1 MGSPELT
8 RELPAAHR
16 VPPHRNLLRNAAA
29 DSTATPATSEP
40 TEHSADLDA
49 DATVCQAST
58 VAESTARPRTAGD
71 KRGRLMWRYT
81 LRGFSVTIGL
91 ILWQVLSARGVHFIL
106 NFQNIPTPSA
116 VWTVLERIARTQAFY
131 VDLGVSLRRIG
142 IAYALASL
150 VGVTVGVLIGR
161 FRLAND
167 LIAPHLELLRP
178 IPAVA
183 WVPLAIIMLP
193 TQESSIVFI
202 TALGT
207 FFPVVTNTVIGVG
220 QTPKAL
226 LQAARSLGASHSATL
241 WHVVLPSAM
250 PAISAGLITGMGIAW
265 FSLLAG
271 EMISGQYGIGY
282 YTWNAYS
289 LVQYP
294 QIVAGMICIGALGTL
309 STHALRL
316 ATRHFLRW
324 QGDKVGAA
332 S

>member
-1 MGSPELT
+1 MGSPEPT

-16 VPPHRNLLRNAAA
+16 VPPHRDLLRNAAA
-29 DSTATPATSEP
+29 DSIATPASSESI
-40 TEHSADLDA
+40 EHGGDTNAEPAVFL
-49 DATVCQAST
+49 AST
-58 VAESTARPRTAGD
+58 VAESTARFRAAGG
-71 KRGRLMWRYT
+71 KRGNLVWRYT
-81 LRGFSVTIGL
+81 LRGLSVTIGL

-106 NFQNIPTPSA
+106 NFQNIPTPMA
-116 VWTVLERIARTQAFY
+116 VWTVLEKIARTHAFY
-131 VDLGVSLRRIG
+131 VDIGVSLRRIG

-161 FRLAND
+161 FKLAND
-167 LIAPHLELLRP
+167 LIAPHLEILRP

-220 QTPKAL
+220 QTPRAL

-241 WHVVLPSAM
+241 WHVVIPSAM

-294 QIVAGMICIGALGTL
+294 QIVVGMICIGALGTM
-309 STHALRL
+309 STHAVRML
-316 ATRHFLRW
+316 TRHFLRW

>member
-1 MGSPELT
+1 MT
-8 RELPAAHR
+8 RGLAPAQRDAPR
-16 VPPHRNLLRNAAA
+16 QLGA
-29 DSTATPATSEP
+29 DSIAATPAPAEQLNESSAARKAHTAAVITSA
-40 TEHSADLDA
+40 TE
-49 DATVCQAST
+49 AST
-58 VAESTARPRTAGD
+58 VRRRVANNR
-71 KRGRLMWRYT
+71 RGSFMSSYVR
-81 LRGFSVTIGL
+81 RGLSVAMGL
-91 ILWQVLSARGVHFIL
+91 ILWQVLSAHGVHFIL
-106 NFQNIPTPSA
+106 NFQNIPTPLA
-116 VWTVLERIARTQAFY
+116 VWTVLERIAQTHAFY

-142 IAYALASL
+142 IAYASASL
-150 VGVTVGVLIGR
+150 VGVTVGVVIGR

-167 LIAPHLELLRP
+167 LIAPHLEIVRP

-226 LQAARSLGASHSATL
+226 VQAARSLGASDSAAL

-294 QIVAGMICIGALGTL
+294 QIIVGMICIGALGTI
-309 STHALRL
+309 STHAVRL

-324 QGDKVGAA
+324 QGDKVGA
-332 S
+332 SP

>member
-1 MGSPELT
+1 MGNPGPT
-8 RELPAAHR
+8 RRLASARRDAPHRPAAES
-16 VPPHRNLLRNAAA
+16 AAA
-29 DSTATPATSEP
+29 PAPSERQI
-40 TEHSADLDA
+40 EEDA
-49 DATVCQAST
+49 DTKARAGLVLTCTAG
-58 VAESTARPRTAGD
+58 ASTARARDASS
-71 KRGRLMWRYT
+71 KRSSLVWRYI
-81 LRGFSVTIGL
+81 LRGFSVTLGL
-91 ILWQVLSARGVHFIL
+91 VLWQVLSARGVHFLL
-106 NFQNIPTPSA
+106 NFQNIPTPLA
-116 VWTVLERIARTQAFY
+116 VWAVLERIVQTHEFY
-131 VDLGVSLRRIG
+131 VDLGVSVRRIG

-150 VGVTVGVLIGR
+150 VGVTVGAMIGR

-167 LIAPHLELLRP
+167 LIAPHLEMVRP

-207 FFPVVTNTVIGVG
+207 FFPIVTNTVIGVG

-226 LQAARSLGASHSATL
+226 LHAARSLGASSSATL

-294 QIVAGMICIGALGTL
+294 QIIVGMICIGVLGTI
-309 STHALRL
+309 STHAVRL
-316 ATRHFLRW
+316 LTRHFLRW
-324 QGDKVGAA
+324 QGDKVGAVP
-332 S
+332 

>member
-1 MGSPELT
+1 MGTPGLTRGFAPAHRGSPRRL
-8 RELPAAHR
+8 
-16 VPPHRNLLRNAAA
+16 AA
-29 DSTATPATSEP
+29 DSIPMQAPSEP
-40 TEHSADLDA
+40 PIEEDVDTKAR
-49 DATVCQAST
+49 
-58 VAESTARPRTAGD
+58 VAVALSPAVSESNARPHVAD
-71 KRGRLMWRYT
+71 SKRGSLVWRYI
-81 LRGFSVTIGL
+81 LRGLSVAAGL
-91 ILWQVLSARGVHFIL
+91 IFWQVLSARGVHFIL
-106 NFQNIPTPSA
+106 NFQNIPTPFA
-116 VWTVLERIARTQAFY
+116 VWSVLERIAQTHAFY

-142 IAYALASL
+142 IAYGSASL
-150 VGVTVGVLIGR
+150 VGVAVGVMIGR

-167 LIAPHLELLRP
+167 LIAPHLEIVRP

-226 LQAARSLGASHSATL
+226 LQAARSLGASNTATL

-294 QIVAGMICIGALGTL
+294 QIVVGMICIGVLGTI
-309 STHALRL
+309 STHIVRL
-316 ATRHFLRW
+316 AARRFLRW
-324 QGDKVGAA
+324 QGDNVGAA
-332 S
+332 L